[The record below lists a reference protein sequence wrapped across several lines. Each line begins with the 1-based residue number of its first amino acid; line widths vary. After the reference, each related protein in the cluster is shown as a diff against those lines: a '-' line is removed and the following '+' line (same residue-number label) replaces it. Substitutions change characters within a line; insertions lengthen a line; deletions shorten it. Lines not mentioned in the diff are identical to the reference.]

1 MAETWVK
8 MEYPG
13 VEGTALVPLTSF
25 NRLHKRKGWTL
36 VDEPK
41 PETVKSKPKKP
52 TAKKSEPAAGYALTA
67 ESR

>member
-13 VEGTALVPLTSF
+13 VEGTALVPLASF

-36 VDEPK
+36 VDESE
-41 PETVKSKPKKP
+41 PETVEPKPKKS
-52 TAKKSEPAAGYALTA
+52 TAKKPKPAA
-67 ESR
+67 E